1 MSTSLSQGELL
12 TARQAA
18 DILGVRTQTLALWRS
33 TGAHGLPY
41 IKVGTSVRYRRS
53 ELDAWLRSR
62 TVVHTGQVQ
71 A

>member
-1 MSTSLSQGELL
+1 MSTTISQGDLL
-12 TARQAA
+12 TPRQAA

-33 TGAHGLPY
+33 TGAHGLPF
-41 IKVGTSVRYRRS
+41 IKVGTSVRYERS
-53 ELDAWLRSR
+53 ALTAWLRSR